1 MTRTQLGVYG
11 VTKSFGTTPV
21 LRGIDLVVE
30 RGQIAALLGP
40 SGCGKTTLLR
50 ITAGFE
56 TPDTGTVTLAGRQVV
71 GEGRRPDPPER
82 RRVGIVPQEGA
93 LFPHRTVAG
102 NVGFGL
108 PRAGRVARID
118 DMLALVGLEGFHDRM
133 PAELSGGQQQRVA
146 LARALA
152 PEPELVLLDEPFN
165 ALDRALRGSVRD
177 DVRSALRQVGATAV
191 LVTHDQEEAL
201 SIADVVAV
209 MRDGR
214 IPQAGPPLEV
224 YESPVDLQVASFV
237 GETVV
242 LDAEFEDGAVTCP
255 LGRLPARTVR
265 GKGGRHG
272 RVALRPEQIVLNG
285 TGTALSGRVERVE
298 YFGHDAVVTVAVRDL
313 PTRIRS
319 RSHGHIKHRP
329 GDEVNISV
337 VGEPLFYPDPAHP
350 SR

>member
-1 MTRTQLGVYG
+1 MIQLGVHG
-11 VTKSFGTTPV
+11 VTKAFGTTHV
-21 LRGIDLVVE
+21 LRGIDLTVE

-50 ITAGFE
+50 IIAGFE
-56 TPDTGTVTLAGRQVV
+56 APDAGTITLAGREVV
-71 GEGRRPDPPER
+71 AEPPER

-108 PRAGRVARID
+108 PRAGRADRVAA
-118 DMLALVGLEGFHDRM
+118 MLALVGLDGFQDRM
-133 PAELSGGQQQRVA
+133 PAELSGGQRQRVA

-177 DVRSALRQVGATAV
+177 DVRDALQRVGATAV

-201 SIADVVAV
+201 SVADVVAV

-224 YESPVDLQVASFV
+224 YESPVDLEVAAFV

-242 LDAEFEDGAVTCP
+242 LDAEIDDGMVTCP
-255 LGRLPARTVR
+255 LGRLPARAVR
-265 GKGGRHG
+265 DTGARSG
-272 RVALRPEQIVLNG
+272 RVALRPEQIVLDG
-285 TGTALSGRVERVE
+285 DGAALSGRVERVE
-298 YFGHDAVVTVAVRDL
+298 YFGHDAVVTVAVEDL

-319 RSHGHIKHRP
+319 RSYGHVRHRP
-329 GDEVNISV
+329 GDRVGITV
-337 VGEPLFYPDPAHP
+337 TGEPLFYP
-350 SR
+350 SER